1 MFLLFQFSGVDQVWW
16 DAGQMYTSYT
26 NPSDA
31 WIAAG
36 LLYVL
41 ALSSLVLVVATIGG
55 IASLDLYT
63 SAKIRESAR

>member
-1 MFLLFQFSGVDQVWW
+1 
-16 DAGQMYTSYT
+16 MYTSYT